1 MGDTT
6 TEQGARSCVAQRT
19 RSHTEILREQ
29 IEENRSQ
36 NISKLNKIMKD
47 LKEEENTEKKGY
59 KANDSLALPAYKK
72 LHSTIEKLD
81 KSFKEKNTLE
91 RNKVTWKDLESKVAE
106 EEKDS
111 TKPENLTYLM
121 EDENYKSALEMIG
134 DALGTLLEMELD
146 TVNMDYMESIVR
158 YILYICLDYNI
169 NIGNLQENLLEMGKQ
184 IKEYQQNSE
193 MLEATKLEN
202 DRLNSEIQIQVSI
215 ADNYKKLWEVYKKN
229 AEGKVKDAKG
239 DEVELT
245 KRLVDLERDLDKT
258 TERYRAMF
266 LKYSFAFSRKDEY
279 KNCYFKLKLASEK
292 EKERLEKQKQ
302 KLKERIEEWKV
313 KAETEENL
321 KLKLK
326 FDYLNSENKIE
337 KAESRATDLM
347 SDMIIIRLR
356 HDTEL
361 INLKESHDNSMKKI
375 QKENEQLSKELAE
388 KKQEVKNQ
396 RKNYGERMTDVRI
409 RLDEAKAEER
419 IIKAK
424 LYANQETTKVLE
436 PNLEQKEKE
445 NIDMKERMEMENR
458 NNVKLWKEEVENL
471 KKKLNE
477 KTKVNTQETSPK
489 ETYMGDDTMFSTTS
503 ESRALEDLSTTG
515 HLGDTEGL
523 DNTKVQADLEYE
535 NELTSS

>member
-91 RNKVTWKDLESKVAE
+91 KNKVTWKDLESKVAE

-111 TKPENLTYLM
+111 TKPENLTFLM

-134 DALGTLLEMELD
+134 DALGTLLEMKLD

-169 NIGNLQENLLEMGKQ
+169 NTGNIQENMLEMGKQ
-184 IKEYQQNSE
+184 IRDYQLNNE
-193 MLEATKLEN
+193 MLEATKIEN
-202 DRLNSEIQIQVSI
+202 NRLNSEIQIQISI
-215 ADNYKKLWEVYKKN
+215 ADNYKALWEVYKKN

-245 KRLVDLERDLDKT
+245 RRLVELEKELDKT
-258 TERYRAMF
+258 TERYRSMF

-279 KNCYFKLKLASEK
+279 KDCYFRLKLASEK
-292 EKERLEKQKQ
+292 EKERLERQKQ
-302 KLKERIEEWKV
+302 KLGESIAKWKA
-313 KAETEENL
+313 KAELEENK
-321 KLKLK
+321 KLKLNL
-326 FDYLNSENKIE
+326 DYLNSEKQIE
-337 KAESRATDLM
+337 AAESRATELM
-347 SDMIIIRLR
+347 SDMINIRLR

-361 INLKESHDNSMKKI
+361 NNMKESHDNSMKEI
-375 QKENEQLSKELAE
+375 QKEKDQLNKDLTE

-396 RKNYGERMTDVRI
+396 RRVYGQKMTEVRT
-409 RLDEAKAEER
+409 RLDEAKAEEK
-419 IIKAK
+419 ITKAK
-424 LYANQETTKVLE
+424 LYANEVTTKELAAS
-436 PNLEQKEKE
+436 LKLKEKE
-445 NIDMKERMEMENR
+445 IIDMKEKMEREDR
-458 NNVKLWKEEVENL
+458 NN
-471 KKKLNE
+471 
-477 KTKVNTQETSPK
+477 
-489 ETYMGDDTMFSTTS
+489 
-503 ESRALEDLSTTG
+503 
-515 HLGDTEGL
+515 
-523 DNTKVQADLEYE
+523 
-535 NELTSS
+535 

>member
-72 LHSTIEKLD
+72 LHSTIERLD

-91 RNKVTWKDLESKVAE
+91 KNKVTWKDLESRVAE

-111 TKPENLTYLM
+111 TKPENLTFLM
-121 EDENYKSALEMIG
+121 EDENYKSALEMIS
-134 DALGTLLEMELD
+134 DALGTLLEMKLD

-202 DRLNSEIQIQVSI
+202 NRLNSEIQLQISI

-229 AEGKVKDAKG
+229 AEGKEKDAKG
-239 DEVELT
+239 DEVELS
-245 KRLVDLERDLDKT
+245 KRLVVLERDLDKT
-258 TERYRAMF
+258 TEKYRSMF

-279 KNCYFKLKLASEK
+279 KNCYFKLKIASDK
-292 EKERLEKQKQ
+292 EKERSERQIQ
-302 KLKERIEEWKV
+302 KLEDSIEQWKV
-313 KAETEENL
+313 KAETEENIKL
-321 KLKLK
+321 KLKL
-326 FDYLNSENKIE
+326 DYLKSENKIE
-337 KAESRATDLM
+337 QAESRATDLM
-347 SDMIIIRLR
+347 SELINNRLR

-361 INLKESHDNSMKKI
+361 NNIKETHDQSMKKI
-375 QKENEQLSKELAE
+375 KKENEQLSKDLVE

-396 RKNYGERMTDVRI
+396 RRNYGERMTDIRI
-409 RLDEAKAEER
+409 RLDEAKAEEK

-424 LYANQETTKVLE
+424 LDVNQAITKKLE
-436 PNLEQKEKE
+436 AKLEQKEKE
-445 NIDMKERMEMENR
+445 TLDMKERMELENR
-458 NNVKLWKEEVENL
+458 NNVKQWKDEVENP
-471 KKKLNE
+471 KKKLDE
-477 KTKVNTQETSPK
+477 
-489 ETYMGDDTMFSTTS
+489 
-503 ESRALEDLSTTG
+503 
-515 HLGDTEGL
+515 
-523 DNTKVQADLEYE
+523 
-535 NELTSS
+535 

>member
-1 MGDTT
+1 MG
-6 TEQGARSCVAQRT
+6 
-19 RSHTEILREQ
+19 
-29 IEENRSQ
+29 
-36 NISKLNKIMKD
+36 
-47 LKEEENTEKKGY
+47 
-59 KANDSLALPAYKK
+59 
-72 LHSTIEKLD
+72 
-81 KSFKEKNTLE
+81 
-91 RNKVTWKDLESKVAE
+91 
-106 EEKDS
+106 
-111 TKPENLTYLM
+111 
-121 EDENYKSALEMIG
+121 
-134 DALGTLLEMELD
+134 
-146 TVNMDYMESIVR
+146 ESIVK

-169 NIGNLQENLLEMGKQ
+169 NIGNIQENMLEMGKQ
-184 IKEYQQNSE
+184 IKEYQLNSE

-202 DRLNSEIQIQVSI
+202 NRLNSEIQIQVSI
-215 ADNYKKLWEVYKKN
+215 ADNYKKLWEVYKN

-245 KRLVDLERDLDKT
+245 KRLVDLEKDLDKT

-266 LKYSFAFSRKDEY
+266 FKYSFAFSRKDEY

-292 EKERLEKQKQ
+292 EKERFEKQKL

-361 INLKESHDNSMKKI
+361 NNLKESHDNSMKKI

-396 RKNYGERMTDVRI
+396 RRNYGERMTDVRI

-436 PNLEQKEKE
+436 ANLEQKEKE
-445 NIDMKERMEMENR
+445 NIDMKEKMEMENR
-458 NNVKLWKEEVENL
+458 NNVKLWKEVENL
-471 KKKLNE
+471 
-477 KTKVNTQETSPK
+477 
-489 ETYMGDDTMFSTTS
+489 
-503 ESRALEDLSTTG
+503 
-515 HLGDTEGL
+515 
-523 DNTKVQADLEYE
+523 
-535 NELTSS
+535 